1 MSQALY
7 LRWRPRSWD
16 EVVGQEHI
24 VRTLR
29 NAIRSGR
36 TVHAYLFAGPRG
48 TGKTTTAR
56 LLAKALNC
64 QAEAP
69 AERPCNACAHCQSLN
84 DGRFLDLIE
93 IDAASNT
100 SVEDVRDLRDKI
112 NFRPGQGNFK
122 VYIIDEV
129 HMLSTAA
136 FNALLKTLEEPPPHA
151 VFILATTEVH
161 KIPATVLSRCQRH
174 EFRRIPAAEIAAYL
188 DERCRAEALAA
199 DVEALALIARAA
211 TGSMRDAESLL
222 DQLASTG
229 EPVTLARAQE
239 VLGTAAGESVSLI
252 IEAIAAGDA
261 GRGMSGIRRSLDGGS
276 DARQLARQ
284 VVDYLRGVLLH
295 QMGQPDLVDAPA
307 ETRAEMAR
315 LSSAMPL
322 TTILDGLRS
331 FGRAAVDARL
341 GWQPSLGLELALM
354 DTIQGARSAPAPAAA
369 APPRP
374 AAPKAPSP
382 IESKPAD
389 RPVPAPSAPAKKAG
403 AAPTEVSVTAK
414 AVAENWEAILDAAY
428 RLDTRTQA
436 LLRSGKL
443 LGIRDGRVVIGF
455 PTEILR
461 EKMEKGHSLT
471 HARQAM
477 EQVLGAG
484 VEVRCVLLS
493 HWSGD
498 EAPATAEPMAEE
510 GMVATAVRELGGH
523 VVAVRPAPGQES
535 QANA

>member
-1 MSQALY
+1 
-7 LRWRPRSWD
+7 
-16 EVVGQEHI
+16 
-24 VRTLR
+24 
-29 NAIRSGR
+29 
-36 TVHAYLFAGPRG
+36 
-48 TGKTTTAR
+48 
-56 LLAKALNC
+56 
-64 QAEAP
+64 
-69 AERPCNACAHCQSLN
+69 
-84 DGRFLDLIE
+84 
-93 IDAASNT
+93 
-100 SVEDVRDLRDKI
+100 
-112 NFRPGQGNFK
+112 
-122 VYIIDEV
+122 
-129 HMLSTAA
+129 
-136 FNALLKTLEEPPPHA
+136 
-151 VFILATTEVH
+151 
-161 KIPATVLSRCQRH
+161 
-174 EFRRIPAAEIAAYL
+174 
-188 DERCRAEALAA
+188 
-199 DVEALALIARAA
+199 
-211 TGSMRDAESLL
+211 
-222 DQLASTG
+222 
-229 EPVTLARAQE
+229 
-239 VLGTAAGESVSLI
+239 
-252 IEAIAAGDA
+252 
-261 GRGMSGIRRSLDGGS
+261 
-276 DARQLARQ
+276 
-284 VVDYLRGVLLH
+284 
-295 QMGQPDLVDAPA
+295 MGQPDLVDAPA
-307 ETRAEMAR
+307 ETRADMAR

-322 TTILDGLRS
+322 ATILDGLRS

-374 AAPKAPSP
+374 ASPKAPSP

-403 AAPTEVSVTAK
+403 AAPTEASVTAK